1 MHIVR
6 KGETRGRRNARF
18 NKQIFIGL
26 LLVLTLLVGG
36 FTFIHSSYFTV
47 GSIEVEGNKY
57 LSKAEIYQIANINPR
72 INIFKID
79 SGAVRKRLMQD
90 LRVQDVTV
98 ERKFPTTIVLH
109 IRERRTVA
117 FIPTNYGF
125 VQVDKQ
131 GYVLAALRTI
141 KAMGLPMIT
150 GTKLINAKVGDQV
163 DGSLHTILDML
174 GELDEETLNA
184 VSEINIS
191 NPNGII
197 GYTVDAIPVK
207 IGNGQRP
214 QEKAKLL
221 NMVLQD
227 IRQQKLAVE
236 YIDVAYGT
244 PVIKFKR

>member
-98 ERKFPTTIVLH
+98 ERKFPTTNVLH

-244 PVIKFKR
+244 PVIKLKR